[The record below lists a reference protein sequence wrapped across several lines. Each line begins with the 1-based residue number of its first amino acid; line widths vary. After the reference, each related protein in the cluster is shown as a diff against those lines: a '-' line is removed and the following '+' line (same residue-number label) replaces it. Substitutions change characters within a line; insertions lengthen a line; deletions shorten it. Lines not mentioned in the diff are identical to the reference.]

1 MEYVLYDLPMIQGFV
16 LYSWSYYNNPIHMFN
31 GIQMIGGGYSGQ
43 EADTLLEEL
52 KEMKRNQEHK

>member
-1 MEYVLYDLPMIQGFV
+1 MIQGFV

-52 KEMKRNQEHK
+52 KQMLHKEQNKT

>member
-1 MEYVLYDLPMIQGFV
+1 
-16 LYSWSYYNNPIHMFN
+16 MFN